1 MTYYRKKWGLCAS
14 KNELKKLPND
24 LFEVNID
31 VENID
36 YNLEIGIAKIKGKSK
51 KTVLIS
57 SYLCHPHGAND
68 NLSGVVILTELYKL
82 LKKKN
87 LEYNYIFAIW
97 PETLG
102 AIVFINK
109 FKKQLKVL
117 LVVFI
122 YESWTLCTISL

>member
-1 MTYYRKKWGLCAS
+1 MPQ
-14 KNELKKLPND
+14 KNEVKKLPND

-36 YNLEIGIAKIKGKSK
+36 YNLEIGIARIKGKSK

-82 LKKKN
+82 LKK
-87 LEYNYIFAIW
+87 
-97 PETLG
+97 T
-102 AIVFINK
+102 
-109 FKKQLKVL
+109 
-117 LVVFI
+117 
-122 YESWTLCTISL
+122 